1 MEPYSF
7 TFEFI
12 GFGLSLLAVA
22 LFAFLETCITALR
35 VFTLKEISET
45 VSERYKP
52 LLTSLETNPH
62 RMLITIL
69 IAVSLANVTAASLA
83 TRLIENLFTELHLS
97 QGVVF
102 SLGIAITTSIILIFG
117 EIIPKNFAKTH
128 GENLF
133 RSTLWFS
140 NAVFYLLYP
149 FVTFLLKISDFVMH
163 RIAKTNSISQGISAE
178 KEIKFMIDYLA
189 DQGLMETEKTDM
201 LRNILTMGQTPIR
214 EIMVPEQDI
223 IAVTT
228 KITIKEAIELFS
240 ENHFSRVPVY
250 TADNE
255 TIIGFI
261 HQKDILMLAS
271 DTTKKTIKD
280 YIRPI
285 SFVPEAMKAN
295 QLLQELKKKNMHMA
309 IVLNEFGSITGLV
322 TLEDTL
328 EEIVGEIH
336 DEFEISTKDII
347 QVKDGGWLVDGSTDL
362 EDIEKVLN
370 ISFKPATAITMSGF
384 ICEQLQHVP
393 KKGDQTMH
401 QGFSFSVQKATPRRV
416 RQVMV
421 EKQ

>member
-240 ENHFSRVPVY
+240 ANHFSRVPVY

-347 QVKDGGWLVDGSTDL
+347 QIKDGGWLVDGSTDL